1 MNQNIN
7 REINKDIKWKIV
19 LIDDEEGIRKV
30 MAIALK
36 DSGYSVLTAEN
47 GNAGVELCKESSPQL
62 VITDIKMP
70 GMDGLQVLETLKKE
84 LPDIEVIVMTAF
96 GDIETAIR
104 TMQLDA
110 SDFITKPVNDDA
122 LALALDRAK
131 QRYLSKK
138 QLKEY
143 TSQLETGWSLATKE
157 LIKNFSFQKRIIE
170 SSINGVMACGLDQKI
185 KIFNNSIMKML
196 GYSKE
201 EVVDKKY
208 FKDLFVKG
216 EEKRIKDALKSENHG
231 GRHKITLI
239 ESALLNHESLPVPVQ
254 ISASV
259 LFDEEEQN
267 GILICVRDLRE
278 LRRIEQKMADQGQI
292 LHQDKMMSLGKLA
305 ASVVHEINNPLSGIL
320 NYLRLMAKII
330 NKGIKQDTTEK
341 FSKYLD
347 IATRETSRCSQIV
360 SNLLTF
366 SRKSSMS
373 FEPVD
378 VKELIHRCTLLSQHK
393 LELQNITL
401 STSINPDIPAI
412 MVDANQIQQCIIN
425 LIFNSIDAMPDGGTI
440 DLVAENHLNN
450 QSGDQSGNHKVT
462 IYIKDTGSG
471 IDPKDLPHIFEPF
484 FTTKEEGY
492 GVGLGLSTVYGIM
505 ERHNGVVLVD
515 STPGKGT
522 RFILEFN
529 DLADEQDK

>member
-1 MNQNIN
+1 MSQNTNIN
-7 REINKDIKWKIV
+7 MNKDTNHNIEKNIQWKIV

-30 MAIALK
+30 MSIALQ
-36 DSGYSVLTAEN
+36 DSGYSVLSAEN
-47 GNAGVELCKESSPQL
+47 GNAGIKFCMESLPQL

-70 GMDGLQVLETLKKE
+70 GMDGLQVLEILKKE

-104 TMQLDA
+104 AMQLDA
-110 SDFITKPVNDDA
+110 SDFITKPINDEA
-122 LALALDRAK
+122 LALALERAK
-131 QRYLSKK
+131 QRYISKK
-138 QLKEY
+138 QVKEY
-143 TSQLETGWSLATKE
+143 TRELETGWSVATKE
-157 LIKNFSFQKRIIE
+157 LIKNYSFQNQIIE
-170 SSINGVMACGLDQKI
+170 SSINGVIACGIDKKI
-185 KIFNNSIMKML
+185 KIFNNSMIKML
-196 GYSKE
+196 GFTKE
-201 EVVDKKY
+201 QVINKKY
-208 FKDLFVKG
+208 LTDILLKG
-216 EEKRIKDALKSENHG
+216 EEKRITDGLNSKNHG
-231 GRHKITLI
+231 DLHKIDLM
-239 ESALLNHESLPVPVQ
+239 ESVLLNHKSVSIPVQ

-259 LFDEEEQN
+259 LFDEGKEN
-267 GILICVRDLRE
+267 GLLICVRDLRE
-278 LRRIEQKMADQGQI
+278 LRKIEQKMADQGQI

-330 NKGIKQDTTEK
+330 QKGSLNERAEK

-347 IATRETSRCSQIV
+347 IATKETARCSQIV

-373 FEPVD
+373 FESVN

-401 STSINPDIPAI
+401 STSADDNIPDI

-425 LIFNSIDAMPDGGTI
+425 LIFNAIDAMPDGGTI
-440 DLVAENHLNN
+440 DLSAKHDTVTK
-450 QSGDQSGNHKVT
+450 KVF
-462 IYIKDTGSG
+462 IQIKDSGTG

-505 ERHNGVVLVD
+505 ERHNGTVHAENLK
-515 STPGKGT
+515 SKGT
-522 RFILEFN
+522 GFTLTFN
-529 DLADEQDK
+529 NLSDE

>member
-1 MNQNIN
+1 MKQNVTG
-7 REINKDIKWKIV
+7 DIKWKIV

-30 MAIALK
+30 MTIALQ
-36 DSGYSVLTAEN
+36 DSGYSVLTADN
-47 GNAGVELCKESSPQL
+47 GKTGIKLCKESMPQL

-110 SDFITKPVNDDA
+110 SDFVTKPINEDA
-122 LALALDRAK
+122 LALAIDRAK
-131 QRYLSKK
+131 KRYLSKK
-138 QLKEY
+138 QIQDY
-143 TSQLETGWSLATKE
+143 TSQLETGWSHATKE
-157 LIKNFSFQKRIIE
+157 LIKNFSFLNQIIE
-170 SSINGVMACGLDQKI
+170 SSMNGLIACGTDKKI
-185 KIFNNSIMKML
+185 KIFNSSMLKML

-201 EVVDKKY
+201 EVINHKY
-208 FKDLFVKG
+208 LKDLFADG
-216 EEKRIKDALKSENHG
+216 EEKRVFQALESERHG
-231 GRHKITLI
+231 GVNKIDLM
-239 ESALLNHESLPVPVQ
+239 ESALMDKKSIAIPIQV
-254 ISASV
+254 SASI
-259 LFDEEEQN
+259 LFEEQHKN

-278 LRRIEQKMADQGQI
+278 LRKIEQKMADQGQI

-330 NKGIKQDTTEK
+330 NKGLNQDTTEK

-347 IATRETSRCSQIV
+347 IATNETSRCSQIV

-373 FEPVD
+373 FDAVD
-378 VKELIHRCTLLSQHK
+378 VKELINRCILLSQHK

-401 STSINPDIPAI
+401 STRVDKAIPDIRI
-412 MVDANQIQQCIIN
+412 DANQIQQCIIN
-425 LIFNSIDAMPDGGTI
+425 LIFNAIDAMPNGGNI
-440 DLVAENHLNN
+440 DLAAQNDSN
-450 QSGDQSGNHKVT
+450 NHKVN
-462 IYIKDTGSG
+462 ISVKDSGSG
-471 IDPKDLPHIFEPF
+471 IDSKNLPHIFEPF

-505 ERHNGVVLVD
+505 ERHNGTVHAE
-515 STPGKGT
+515 SSQIKGT
-522 RFILEFN
+522 IFTLTFN
-529 DLADEQDK
+529 SLHGDKQ